1 MGYKQWKIV
10 TLTINTQHSTPNTHQ
25 LLAFR
30 TMERSNRNAYFLCL
44 QAGQIDSSLLSFS

>member
-30 TMERSNRNAYFLCL
+30 TMERNK
-44 QAGQIDSSLLSFS
+44 

>member
-25 LLAFR
+25 LLAFAR
-30 TMERSNRNAYFLCL
+30 RKEINRNAYFLCL